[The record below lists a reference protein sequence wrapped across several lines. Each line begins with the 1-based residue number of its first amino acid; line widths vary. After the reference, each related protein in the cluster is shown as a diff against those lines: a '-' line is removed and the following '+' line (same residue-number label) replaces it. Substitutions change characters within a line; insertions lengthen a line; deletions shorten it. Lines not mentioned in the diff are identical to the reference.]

1 MSVFQV
7 TRFVGTCQSSHR
19 TQSLSHIALWVL
31 TQPSFRQAFPLHPR
45 PLPHG
50 WCSVGTF
57 GAFSPASPHPPPASA
72 LAAGSTAPG
81 RLAAQG
87 AVGGGGAASAGAQCS
102 SSQTLKLQ
110 GSCLQIL
117 KILSL
122 FLCFVREAQLDSGA
136 CSKSLQ
142 SRLTSCLLPA
152 SLGWSLATC
161 SSSPWHSGH
170 RPASPS
176 YLHPSSCCAAR
187 AGAPARGS
195 VNGTAHSVRSW
206 AGAHCWSCLR
216 CVCRVAEAT
225 VHPSQQVKPIAHS

>member
-1 MSVFQV
+1 M
-7 TRFVGTCQSSHR
+7 VGAQWARSERSRQRPPTPHQR
-19 TQSLSHIALWVL
+19 PPSLQGV
-31 TQPSFRQAFPLHPR
+31 QRQGGWPPR
-45 PLPHG
+45 
-50 WCSVGTF
+50 
-57 GAFSPASPHPPPASA
+57 
-72 LAAGSTAPG
+72 G
-81 RLAAQG
+81 RW
-87 AVGGGGAASAGAQCS
+87 GGGGAASAGAQCS